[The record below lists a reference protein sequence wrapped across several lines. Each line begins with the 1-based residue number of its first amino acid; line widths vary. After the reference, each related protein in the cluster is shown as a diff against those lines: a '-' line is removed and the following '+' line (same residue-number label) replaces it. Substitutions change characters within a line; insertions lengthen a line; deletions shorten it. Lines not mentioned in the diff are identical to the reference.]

1 MLDMTQNIYENA
13 DQLQYKNTFKSFQEL
28 EIECLLHMKENGI
41 SFQGSLNT
49 NGEIHRFSIDSKKRQ
64 PDEWYVAFQGVH
76 QNGNPYLCC
85 TYGTWTGGQHKYCY
99 KSYKSESWI
108 SQEEFNYLRNEEK
121 LRKKE
126 IEEKIKKDMEVRIVQ
141 AKKAW
146 DRGQS
151 ISQHKNHTAYLEHK
165 KIKNYGGRYS
175 FDSFGNPVL
184 VLPLKTI
191 KNEVQAVQYI
201 KEDGEKRV
209 HGLKRGNFH
218 LIGEIKRDKPIYI
231 AEGYATAASVHE
243 ALGEPVVVAFDCG
256 NIDPV
261 FAALKSEYPKHEIII
276 TADDDQ
282 ETNGNPGKTKAEEAA
297 KKYGCQVVLPKF
309 PDKFTLSNGNLPSDF
324 NDLHVNFGLE
334 EVKNQLTKKKARLSI
349 IDIKEFLALK
359 LPPRKLILNPWL
371 PEQGLAMI
379 YAKRGI
385 GKTHIALSVG
395 YAIACGG
402 KVLKWEAPE
411 PRRVLYVDGEMPAA
425 TIQERLF
432 KIDQASDKQPLDA
445 SFFKLITPDLQDAGI
460 RDLSTY
466 EGQSDINQY
475 LEDFDVLILDNLS
488 TLVRSGN
495 ENEAESWVAVQEW
508 VLSLRKAGKSVIF
521 IHHAGKGGQQRG
533 TSKKEDVLD
542 TVITLKQPK
551 DSSPQDGAKFEVHF
565 EKSRGFDGDAAKPF
579 ETSLGTNTEGKQ
591 EWALR
596 EISDRDLD
604 KTLELHKDG
613 LSVTEIAKEIGVN
626 KSTISRWLK
635 KAKQDGVVS

>member
-1 MLDMTQNIYENA
+1 M
-13 DQLQYKNTFKSFQEL
+13 
-28 EIECLLHMKENGI
+28 
-41 SFQGSLNT
+41 
-49 NGEIHRFSIDSKKRQ
+49 
-64 PDEWYVAFQGVH
+64 
-76 QNGNPYLCC
+76 
-85 TYGTWTGGQHKYCY
+85 
-99 KSYKSESWI
+99 
-108 SQEEFNYLRNEEK
+108 
-121 LRKKE
+121 
-126 IEEKIKKDMEVRIVQ
+126 
-141 AKKAW
+141 
-146 DRGQS
+146 
-151 ISQHKNHTAYLEHK
+151 
-165 KIKNYGGRYS
+165 
-175 FDSFGNPVL
+175 
-184 VLPLKTI
+184 
-191 KNEVQAVQYI
+191 QAVQYI
-201 KEDGEKRV
+201 KEDSEKRI
-209 HGLKRGNFH
+209 HGLKRSNFH
-218 LIGEIKRDKPIYI
+218 LLGEIKRDKPIYI

-243 ALGEPVVVAFDCG
+243 ALGESVVVAFDCG
-256 NIDPV
+256 NIAPV
-261 FAALKSEYPKHEIII
+261 LAALKSEYPKHEIII
-276 TADDDQ
+276 AADDDQ

-309 PDKFTLSNGNLPSDF
+309 PDKFTLSNGDIPSDF
-324 NDLHVNFGLE
+324 NDLHVCFGLE
-334 EVKNQLTKKKARLSI
+334 EVKKQLTKKKARLSI

-359 LPPRKLILNPWL
+359 LPPKKLILDPWL
-371 PEQGLAMI
+371 PEQGLTMI

-402 KVLKWEAPE
+402 KVLKWAAPE

-425 TIQERLF
+425 TMQERLS
-432 KIDQASDKQPLDA
+432 KIAQASDKQLFDP

-475 LEDFDVLILDNLS
+475 LENFDVLILDNLS

-508 VLSLRKAGKSVIF
+508 VLALRKAGKSVIF

-542 TVITLKQPK
+542 TVINLKQPK